1 MGSGACAGLSLVV
14 FVLQGMTDVKEC
26 RAGRSPSLLSTFDL
40 TKASIILI
48 EGEHVFGGMRA
59 GEPGRNKMEHADGLA
74 ASCLPDPSPRLLM
87 GPGPVDVYPRVL
99 RAMSM
104 PMLGQ
109 FDPEFT
115 AYMNEVMA
123 LYRRIF
129 RTKNHWAF
137 LVNGT
142 ARAGIEACLTSI
154 LSPGDVMLVPMFG
167 RFGHLLKEIGERV
180 GADVRTIDVAWGQVF
195 EPAAIEA
202 GIREHRPKLVA
213 CVQGDTSTTM
223 AQPLDEIGKICREHD
238 VLLYVDATAT
248 VCGMPLEVD
257 AWQIDAVSVGLQ
269 KCMSGPPGTS
279 PITFNDRVVDVV
291 NRRKKI
297 EGGIR
302 PEGAVDGDGPVIRSN
317 YFDLAMLMDYWSE
330 KRLNHHTEST
340 SMLYAAREC
349 ARVILEEGLE
359 AGLVRHALTSR
370 ALRAGLEAMGL
381 ELFGHAANR
390 MPNVTGV
397 VIPGAIEDGEKVRR
411 DMLLDF
417 GIEIGTS
424 FGPLHGKIWRIGAMG
439 HVCRKTNILRCLASL
454 ETVLRRHGFEGER
467 GAGVDAAYAVY
478 DTA

>member
-1 MGSGACAGLSLVV
+1 MNEIG
-14 FVLQGMTDVKEC
+14 EH
-26 RAGRSPSLLSTFDL
+26 
-40 TKASIILI
+40 ASIGPL
-48 EGEHVFGGMRA
+48 
-59 GEPGRNKMEHADGLA
+59 
-74 ASCLPDPSPRLLM
+74 DPSPRLLM
-87 GPGPVDVYPRVL
+87 GPGPVDAYPRVL
-99 RAMSM
+99 RAMST

-115 AYMNEVMA
+115 AYMNDVMA

-129 RTKNHWAF
+129 RTDNHWTL

-154 LSPGDVMLVPMFG
+154 LSPGDKVLIPIFG
-167 RFGHLLKEIGERV
+167 RFGHLLKEISERV
-180 GADVRTIDVAWGQVF
+180 GAEVVTIEVEWGQVF
-195 EPAAIEA
+195 DPAVVKTA
-202 GIREHRPKLVA
+202 IREHRPKLVA

-223 AQPLDEIGKICREHD
+223 AQPLAEIGRICREHD

-248 VCGMPLEVD
+248 VCGMALNVD
-257 AWQIDAVSVGLQ
+257 DWCIDAVSVGLQ

-279 PITFNDRVVDVV
+279 PVTFNQRVVDVISP
-291 NRRKKI
+291 RRKI

-302 PEGAVDGDGPVIRSN
+302 PDGAVDGDGPVIRSN
-317 YFDLAMLMDYWSE
+317 YFDLVMLMDYWSE

-359 AGLVRHALTSR
+359 AGFARHVLSGK
-370 ALRAGLEAMGL
+370 ALRTGLEAMGL
-381 ELFGHAANR
+381 ELFGDPANR

-397 VIPGAIEDGEKVRR
+397 VIPDVITDGEKVRAA
-411 DMLLDF
+411 MLHDF

-424 FGPLHGKIWRIGAMG
+424 FGPLHGKIWRIGTMG
-439 HVCRKTNILRCLASL
+439 YVCRRANILRCLASL
-454 ETVLRRHGFEGER
+454 EAVLRRHGFKCEP
-467 GAGVDAAYAVY
+467 GAGIDAAYEVY

>member
-1 MGSGACAGLSLVV
+1 MQVSDGSLSVGPL
-14 FVLQGMTDVKEC
+14 
-26 RAGRSPSLLSTFDL
+26 
-40 TKASIILI
+40 
-48 EGEHVFGGMRA
+48 
-59 GEPGRNKMEHADGLA
+59 
-74 ASCLPDPSPRLLM
+74 DPSPRLLM

-99 RAMSM
+99 RAMAT

-115 AYMNEVMA
+115 AYMNDVMA

-129 RTKNHWAF
+129 CTQNHWAF

-154 LSPGDVMLVPMFG
+154 LAPGDRVLIPIFG
-167 RFGHLLKEIGERV
+167 RFGHLLKEISERV
-180 GADVRTIDVAWGQVF
+180 GAEVVTIETEWGRVF
-195 EPAAIEA
+195 EADAIRSA
-202 GIREHRPKLVA
+202 IQEHRPKLLA

-223 AQPLDEIGKICREHD
+223 AQPLEQIGKICREHD

-248 VCGMPLEVD
+248 ICGMPLEVD
-257 AWQIDAVSVGLQ
+257 TWCLDAVSAGLQ
-269 KCMSGPPGTS
+269 KCMSGPPGSS
-279 PITFNDRVVDVV
+279 PITFNDRVAGVV

-359 AGLVRHALTSR
+359 AGFARHALTSR

-381 ELFGHAANR
+381 ELFGDAINR

-397 VIPGAIEDGEKVRR
+397 VIPDAIADGEKVRSA
-411 DMLLDF
+411 MLHDF

-424 FGPLHGKIWRIGAMG
+424 FGPLHGRIWRIGTMG
-439 HVCRKTNILRCLASL
+439 HVCRKANILRCLASL
-454 ETVLRRHGFEGER
+454 ETVLRRHGFTCPQ
-467 GAGVDAAYAVY
+467 GAGVDAAYDVY
-478 DTA
+478 AAA

>member
-1 MGSGACAGLSLVV
+1 METDDLSAIGPL
-14 FVLQGMTDVKEC
+14 
-26 RAGRSPSLLSTFDL
+26 
-40 TKASIILI
+40 
-48 EGEHVFGGMRA
+48 
-59 GEPGRNKMEHADGLA
+59 
-74 ASCLPDPSPRLLM
+74 DPSPRLLM

-99 RAMSM
+99 RAMST

-115 AYMNEVMA
+115 AYMNDIMA

-129 RTKNHWAF
+129 RTSNHWAL

-154 LSPGDVMLVPMFG
+154 LSPGDKVLVPIFG
-167 RFGHLLKEIGERV
+167 RFGYLLKEISERV
-180 GADVRTIDVAWGQVF
+180 GANVVTIETEWGRVF
-195 EPAAIEA
+195 EPEA
-202 GIREHRPKLVA
+202 VRSAIREHRPKLVV

-223 AQPLDEIGKICREHD
+223 AQPLDALGKICREHD

-257 AWQIDAVSVGLQ
+257 DWSIDAVSVGLQ

-279 PITFNDRVVDVV
+279 PVTFNDRVVEVV

-302 PEGAVDGDGPVIRSN
+302 PEDAIDGEGPVIRSN

-330 KRLNHHTEST
+330 RRLNHHTEST

-349 ARVILEEGLE
+349 ARVILEEGLD
-359 AGLVRHALTSR
+359 AGFARHALAGK

-381 ELFGHAANR
+381 TLFGDPDHR

-397 VIPGAIEDGEKVRR
+397 LIPDAIVDGEKVRR
-411 DMLLDF
+411 AMLQDF

-424 FGPLHGKIWRIGAMG
+424 FGPLHGKIWRIGTMG
-439 HVCRKTNILRCLASL
+439 YVCRKANILRCLASL
-454 ETVLRRHGFEGER
+454 EAVLRRHGFDS
-467 GAGVDAAYAVY
+467 APSAAVDAAYAIY
-478 DTA
+478 DAG